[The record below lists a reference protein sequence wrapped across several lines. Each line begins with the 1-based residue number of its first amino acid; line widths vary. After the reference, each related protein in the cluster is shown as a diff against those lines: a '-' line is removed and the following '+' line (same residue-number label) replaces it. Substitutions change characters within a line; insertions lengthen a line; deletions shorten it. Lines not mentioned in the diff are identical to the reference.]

1 MSYAMKCY
9 ETIAAV
15 YLYRHTRCRPADR
28 ACCATSSVT
37 MPSRPCVGLQGC
49 ARRWCQL
56 AADSIAA
63 DTLQH
68 RRASAVQHSIARKAS
83 RAAHGHVARH
93 LLRAWLVQAAFR
105 CWKALGV
112 ASQME
117 RSAEEDV
124 KQADRLSA
132 GVATARQKQR
142 ASHPALLQ
150 CGPNQSL

>member
-1 MSYAMKCY
+1 M
-9 ETIAAV
+9 
-15 YLYRHTRCRPADR
+15 
-28 ACCATSSVT
+28 
-37 MPSRPCVGLQGC
+37 
-49 ARRWCQL
+49 
-56 AADSIAA
+56 
-63 DTLQH
+63 
-68 RRASAVQHSIARKAS
+68 QHSIARRKAS
-83 RAAHGHVARH
+83 RTAHGHVARH

-150 CGPNQSL
+150 HAWYQSLRLRMGLTTTLLNCA